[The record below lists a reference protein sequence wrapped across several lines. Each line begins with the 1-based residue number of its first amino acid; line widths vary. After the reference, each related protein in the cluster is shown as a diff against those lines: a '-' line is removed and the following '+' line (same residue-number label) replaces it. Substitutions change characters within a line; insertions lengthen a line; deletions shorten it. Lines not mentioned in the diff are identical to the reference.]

1 MISNNSFSALLKS
14 VLIVLFTL
22 FIPLACV
29 NGQGRSGNGNPVIP
43 GETIS
48 PQVSGINLEL
58 LFDGIAD
65 LYYYG
70 DKETDHFLIN
80 HQSGRVFTLNIPK
93 QVRRSDAEDESPPY
107 AGSSSVLKLAMAD
120 APGLEEKISQMTPAR
135 ESLVSLMHDYH
146 IFLEGSDAG
155 IIYEAQPQAL
165 EVRVG
170 IIAGYRSEILKVNPD
185 GEWDGMLMDPAYYP
199 TAGLSLTSP
208 LPRITRNLSL
218 TLDIQAA
225 RRYFYGYKSEEDM
238 TSGSTAFEELHLHNV
253 IMQVDFLVSY
263 SFGDGRMI
271 PFLCA
276 GFAAQAIIKD
286 DSRIDTDTVDEGIV
300 ISQSEPYSIDRK
312 FSPGVL
318 LGAGLTYDLFT
329 SQALFLRLD
338 YSYLFGDS
346 MFSSVRSAGISA
358 GIIF

>member
-1 MISNNSFSALLKS
+1 MISNRRFSALSKS
-14 VLIVLFTL
+14 VFIALSTL
-22 FIPLACV
+22 FLPSLLIY
-29 NGQGRSGNGNPVIP
+29 GQGRSGNGSPVVP

-120 APGLEEKISQMTPAR
+120 APGLEEKISTMTPDR
-135 ESLVSLMHDYH
+135 ESLISLMHDYH
-146 IFLEGSDAG
+146 CYLEGSDTGIGYEERPRTLDVRAG
-155 IIYEAQPQAL
+155 L
-165 EVRVG
+165 
-170 IIAGYRSEILKVNPD
+170 IAGFRSEVLKVNPG
-185 GEWDGMLMDPAYYP
+185 GEWDGLIMDPAYYP
-199 TAGLSLTSP
+199 TAGLSVTSP

-225 RRYFYGYKSEEDM
+225 RRYFYGYKTEEDM
-238 TSGSTAFEELHLHNV
+238 TSESTAFEELHLHNV
-253 IMQVDFLVSY
+253 IMQVDFLISY
-263 SFGDGRMI
+263 SFGDGRI
-271 PFLCA
+271 SPFLCA
-276 GFAAQAIIKD
+276 GLAAQAIIKD

-300 ISQSEPYSIDRK
+300 ISQSEPYSLERK
-312 FSPGVL
+312 FSPGML

>member
-1 MISNNSFSALLKS
+1 MISVKSFSAITGRIFIILLNL
-14 VLIVLFTL
+14 VLT
-22 FIPLACV
+22 IPSM
-29 NGQGRSGNGNPVIP
+29 NGQGRTGNGIPVVS

-48 PQVSGINLEL
+48 PQASGIKLEL

-70 DKETDHFLIN
+70 DKETEHFLIVQQN
-80 HQSGRVFTLNIPK
+80 GQVFTIYVPK
-93 QVRRSDAEDESPPY
+93 QIRRPDAEDGPSAY
-107 AGSSSVLKLAMAD
+107 AACTSVILLAMAD
-120 APGLEEKISQMTPAR
+120 APELEEKIRNITLDR

-146 IFLEGSDAG
+146 EYLAGSDAG
-155 IIYEAQPQAL
+155 ISYEVRPHAL

-170 IIAGYRSEILKVNPD
+170 IYSGYRSEVYKVNPGGERD
-185 GEWDGMLMDPAYYP
+185 GLTMDPAFYP
-199 TAGLSLTSP
+199 AIGLSLTSP

-218 TLDIQAA
+218 ALDIQAA
-225 RRYFYGYKSEEDM
+225 KRYVYGYYIEDILDPEK
-238 TSGSTAFEELHLHNV
+238 TTFEELHLHSV
-253 IMQVDFLVSY
+253 IMQVDLLAGY
-263 SFGDGRMI
+263 SFGAGRMI

-276 GFAAQAIIKD
+276 GVTGQGIIKD
-286 DSRIDTDTVDEGIV
+286 DSRLDSDTVEEDIV
-300 ISQSEPYSIDRK
+300 ISQSEPFSLEKK
-312 FSPGVL
+312 FRPGIL
-318 LGAGLTYDLFT
+318 LGAGLTYNLFL

>member
-1 MISNNSFSALLKS
+1 MISNKRFSALLKCIFFVS
-14 VLIVLFTL
+14 ITL
-22 FIPLACV
+22 FLRSPFI
-29 NGQGRSGNGNPVIP
+29 NGQGRSGNGSPVVP

-70 DKETDHFLIN
+70 DKETDHFLIS

-93 QVRRSDAEDESPPY
+93 QVRRSDAEDGSPPY
-107 AGSSSVLKLAMAD
+107 AGSSSVLKLALAD
-120 APGLEEKISQMTPAR
+120 APGIVERISMMTPDR

-155 IIYEAQPQAL
+155 IIYEARPQVL
-165 EVRVG
+165 EVR
-170 IIAGYRSEILKVNPD
+170 AGLITGFRSEVLKVNPD

-218 TLDIQAA
+218 TLDLQAA
-225 RRYFYGYKSEEDM
+225 RRYFYGYKTEEDM
-238 TSGSTAFEELHLHNV
+238 TSESTAFEELHLHNV
-253 IMQVDFLVSY
+253 IMQVDFLISY
-263 SFGDGRMI
+263 SFGDGRI
-271 PFLCA
+271 SPFLCA
-276 GFAAQAIIKD
+276 GLAAQAIIKD

-346 MFSSVRSAGISA
+346 MFSSVRSAGVSA